1 MGNTESAPRR
11 KSKPEFRG
19 AGCVFTNGD
28 TILAGYQKKKGDI
41 VISGLGGSREEG
53 ESYMDTAL
61 RETIE
66 ELFDVKEVPPKCIET
81 LKKVLK
87 PISVRG
93 KEVED
98 WGMYITV
105 VYTFEQLETLLKY
118 VEKARIKSPL
128 YDTFPKTVSDLLL
141 ERNGDKGSSPAEIA
155 YLTIIPSDSDYAK
168 SPIQP
173 EFLDD
178 MRAIHK
184 KYNH

>member
-1 MGNTESAPRR
+1 MGNTESSPHR
-11 KSKPEFRG
+11 KSKAEFRG
-19 AGCVFTNGD
+19 AGCVFTNGH
-28 TILAGYQKKKGDI
+28 TVLAGYQKKKGDI
-41 VISGLGGSREEG
+41 IISGLGGSREEG

-66 ELFDVKEVPPKCIET
+66 ELFHVKEVPPKCIET

-87 PISVRG
+87 PVRIRG

-105 VYTFEQLETLLKY
+105 IYTFEQLETLLKY
-118 VEKARIKSPL
+118 AEKANIKGPL

-141 ERNGDKGSSPAEIA
+141 KRRANRGSSPPEIV
-155 YLTIIPSDSDYAK
+155 YLTIIPSDSEYLN

-173 EFLDD
+173 EFLEDIA
-178 MRAIHK
+178 AIHK
-184 KYNH
+184 K